1 MDAKRD
7 LTLVAYDI
15 ADPRRLHRVCRY
27 LTGYK
32 VAGQKSVFEIWAT
45 PAELAAIRAELEE
58 LIDPDAD
65 RVHFLGLDPRM
76 KPWLY
81 GRATHFSGN
90 FFAIV

>member
-1 MDAKRD
+1 MDTQRL

-15 ADPRRLHRVCRY
+15 CEPKRLHKVCRY

-32 VAGQKSVFEIWAT
+32 VAGQKSVFELWVT
-45 PAELAAIRAELEE
+45 PAELLRIRADLEE
-58 LIDPDAD
+58 LIDPDED

-76 KPWLY
+76 KPQLF
-81 GRATHFSGN
+81 GRATHFTEH

>member
-1 MDAKRD
+1 MDTQRD

-15 ADPRRLHRVCRY
+15 ADEKRLQRVCRY

-32 VAGQKSVFEIWAT
+32 VAGQKSVFELWVT
-45 PAELAAIRAELEE
+45 PAELKRIRADLED
-58 LIDPDAD
+58 LIDPAED

-76 KPWLY
+76 KPHCF
-81 GRATHFSGN
+81 GRATHFAEN

>member
-1 MDAKRD
+1 MDTKRG

-15 ADPRRLHRVCRY
+15 ADERRLGRVCRY

-32 VAGQKSVFEIWAT
+32 VAGQKSVFEIWVTA
-45 PAELAAIRAELEE
+45 AELARIRSDLAEF
-58 LIDPDAD
+58 IVPDED

-76 KPWLY
+76 KPLLY
-81 GRATHFSGN
+81 GRAAHFTAN